1 MDKRYGG
8 GVSTQ
13 PVVVGIDGSDS
24 ARLAAAW
31 AAAIAERRKLP
42 VRLVHAVDL
51 PLVGPPQL
59 DDAGRLYDAFRE
71 QGAAYLREA
80 ADPGADTE
88 LRDGPV
94 VPTLVEESGQASM
107 LVLGSRGT
115 GGFTDL
121 LIGSV
126 PMAVAG
132 RAHCPVVVVR
142 GDELPPVD
150 GPVVVGVDGTPTSEA
165 AIAFAF
171 AEASARGSEL
181 IAVHTW
187 SDSVLDTVLASGSP
201 VWDFAPAQ
209 VHAAEVLAERLA
221 GWQEQYPDVRVTRE
235 VEQVRPAA
243 ALMARAAS
251 AALLVVGTR
260 GRGGVVGLLLG
271 STSQQLLHHAPC
283 PVAVVRGVSPDDQA
297 EAAGDPG

>member
-1 MDKRYGG
+1 MDDRYGG
-8 GVSTQ
+8 QVSTQ
-13 PVVVGIDGSDS
+13 PVVVGIDRSDS

-31 AAAIAERRKLP
+31 ASSIAEHRKVS
-42 VRLVHAVDL
+42 VRLVHAVDI

-59 DDAGRLYDAFRE
+59 DDVERLYEALRE
-71 QGAAYLREA
+71 QGAAYLRA
-80 ADPGADTE
+80 AATPGADAE
-88 LRDGPV
+88 MLDGPV
-94 VPTLVEESGQASM
+94 VPTLIEQSGQASI
-107 LVLGSRGT
+107 LVLGSRGQ
-115 GGFTDL
+115 GGFTEL
-121 LIGSV
+121 LVGSV

-142 GDELPPVD
+142 GEELPPED

-165 AIAFAF
+165 AVAFAF

-181 IAVHTW
+181 IAVHAW

-209 VHAAEVLAERLA
+209 VHAAEILAERLA

-235 VEQVRPAA
+235 VVHVRPAE

-251 AALLVVGTR
+251 ASLLVVGTR
-260 GRGGVVGLLLG
+260 GRGGFVGLLLG
-271 STSQQLLHHAPC
+271 STSQQLLQHAPC
-283 PVAVVRGVSPDDQA
+283 PVAVVRGTSPDGQA
-297 EAAGDPG
+297 EAAGDQQ